1 MKIVIDLNEIILND
15 ITLEQY
21 YLLTLIHFKRLDPLI
36 QYTDKYGNFKTSDI
50 ELLKCRE
57 LVDFVEF
64 KGDITSVSI
73 TEKGSSIIHK
83 YEEVVKTKKVLIED
97 SSDIDTFCEEQYN
110 KFPEKIKTG
119 GYLVRSGL
127 TAFKLKLKKFMT
139 VNKNYSRET
148 ISKAFDLYIQEKRK
162 TAWSYMKT
170 ASYFVSKDNESVL
183 ASYCESALTTTVQ
196 PTEQY
201 GHMKAL

>member
-1 MKIVIDLNEIILND
+1 MKIVIDLDEIILND

-21 YLLTLIHFKRLDPLI
+21 YLLTLIHFKRLDLLV
-36 QYTDKYGNFKTSDI
+36 QYTDKYENFKTSDI

-110 KFPEKIKTG
+110 KFPEKVKTG

-139 VNKNYSRET
+139 VNKNYTRET
-148 ISKAFDLYIQEKRK
+148 ISRAFDLYIQEKRK
-162 TAWSYMKT
+162 TAWTYMKT

>member
-1 MKIVIDLNEIILND
+1 MKIVIDLDEIILND

-21 YLLTLIHFKRLDPLI
+21 YLLTLIHFKRLDLLV
-36 QYTDKYGNFKTSDI
+36 QYTDKYGEFKVSCV
-50 ELLKCRE
+50 ELLKRKE
-57 LVDFVEF
+57 LIDFVEF

-110 KFPEKIKTG
+110 KFPEKVKTG

-139 VNKNYSRET
+139 VNKNYTREV

-162 TAWSYMKT
+162 TAWTYMKT

-183 ASYCESALTTTVQ
+183 ASYCESALTINVQ